1 MSLDKDS
8 NGYIVIFLVVMV
20 LVVAVSLSFVNSGLK
35 PTIKLNEM
43 VDKKTQILK
52 SVVDVPAEGDV
63 AKFVLG
69 TYKEHIEEKVLNS
82 KGEII
87 ESDESAFD
95 IQFEKEVKLPEE
107 ERHYPLYIY
116 NGDEGTYYIIPL
128 TGLGLWDKIWG
139 YLAIKQDFE
148 TIRGAAFD
156 HKGETPGLGARITED
171 WFREQF
177 NGKELFDES
186 GDYDFKVL
194 KGSGNPQV
202 ATDPHVVDGIS
213 GATLTCQGVNA
224 MLARCVEFY
233 EPFFEK
239 TAK

>member
-1 MSLDKDS
+1 MSLDRDS

-35 PTIKLNEM
+35 PIIKTNEM

-63 AKFVLG
+63 AQFVLG
-69 TYKEHIEEKVLNS
+69 TYDKHIEEKVLNS
-82 KGEII
+82 KGEEI
-87 ESDESAFD
+87 ESSTTAFD
-95 IQFEKEVKLPEE
+95 IAFEKEVKLPEE
-107 ERHYPLYIY
+107 ERHYPLYVY
-116 NGDEGTYYIIPL
+116 SGDEGTYYIIPL

-139 YLAIKQDFE
+139 YLAIKDDYS
-148 TIRGAAFD
+148 TVRGAAFD

-171 WFREQF
+171 WFSGQF
-177 NGKELFDES
+177 EGKEIFDAS
-186 GDYDFKVL
+186 GDYDFAVL
-194 KGSGNPQV
+194 KGSGNPQA

-224 MLARCVEFY
+224 MLANCVAY
-233 EPFFEK
+233 YKPFFEK